1 MASNPGGPTSKRDI
15 RRGCIVIVGAM
26 IISALLPNS
35 VCETRFSSLSSA
47 ISGSADVE
55 AARRLDRSFLGLG
68 RLFVEPG
75 QPALGCADKNKWQ
88 KSRIQN
94 EAASDKQKEKRKKKL
109 N

>member
-1 MASNPGGPTSKRDI
+1 
-15 RRGCIVIVGAM
+15 M

-94 EAASDKQKEKRKKKL
+94 DAASDKQKEKREK
-109 N
+109 NIN